1 MRNLILF
8 GFLIVQQ
15 FNSFA
20 NDGSSSIYVNLQ
32 KLHSLKKVLYVAA
45 HPDDENT
52 RAIAYFSLGEKAETA
67 YFSLTRGDGGQNLIG
82 DDLSENLGL
91 LRTQELLKARSY
103 DGGKQ
108 YFSRA
113 LDFGYSKSAEESF
126 DLWGKDELMHD
137 LVQMIRQFQPDVIIT
152 RFPPDKRAGH
162 GHHTA
167 SALLAI
173 EAFEKAAD
181 PSFLPHQ
188 VTKYGTWQTTSIYW
202 NTSYWW
208 DENIKDMS
216 EGDPNYIIKD
226 IGGYNEVLG
235 MSYNEIGTIAR
246 SQHKCQG
253 FGAIIER
260 GSRTEYFKHLAGE
273 KIEKS
278 FFEKKEQTWSTLLSS
293 EFEKRFNEVIE
304 SFDFKETANNVP
316 ALLEILEELYTLPNS
331 FLKTEKI
338 NRCKNIIVDCLGL
351 KVELLGSDYAFVTNQ
366 PFSISSSILNRS
378 NHDIVL
384 ESIELNTGESF
395 DFNEKVDNNISL
407 LKELPSS
414 GKIGVYN
421 PYWLEMPFT
430 NLFDVKDSANYC
442 LAESKPSLEATYHLQ
457 IGTFSFDYT
466 VPAIYKWRD
475 PAYGERQR
483 PVIITPQITASFE
496 EQLIILKPK
505 ASKKIRVKIHAFED
519 SLTKIIQAQAPDG
532 WDIIPKE
539 VKVILDKK
547 QSEKWI
553 EFELTSSSKAK
564 SGTLK
569 LLVNDE
575 ILSSQNEVSYDH
587 IPTQTVFKPS
597 SLKCISLDAK
607 INPGKIAYI
616 KGVDDA
622 VPDAIAQ
629 LGFDVETFEV
639 SELSELELSNYKTIV
654 LGIRIYNVHPDLINF
669 DEKLFNYVHE
679 GGNLIMQY
687 NTASRAIRDN
697 NFGPIPFKLSR
708 NRVTEEDAEVT
719 FLAKDHPIMNEPNKI
734 SENDFEDWVQER
746 GLYFAG
752 EWDENYTPL
761 FSWADKG
768 EEPVLGSLIVSQY
781 GKGQFVYTGIS
792 FFRELPKGVVGAYR
806 LFANLLSYEQ

>member
-1 MRNLILF
+1 MRFLGLLILF
-8 GFLIVQQ
+8 LFIRL
-15 FNSFA
+15 NSFA

-82 DDLSENLGL
+82 NDLSENLGL

-126 DLWGKDELMHD
+126 KLWGKDELMHD

-152 RFPPDKRAGH
+152 RFPPDERAGH

-167 SALLAI
+167 SAILAI
-173 EAFEKAAD
+173 DAFKKAAD
-181 PSFLPHQ
+181 PLFLPHQ
-188 VTKYGTWQTTSIYW
+188 VSKFGIWKTTSIYW

-208 DENIKDMS
+208 DENIKNMS
-216 EGDPNYIIKD
+216 KGDPNYVIMD
-226 IGGYNEVLG
+226 IGGYNEALG

-278 FFEKKEQTWSTLLSS
+278 FFEKKEQTWASLVNVQ
-293 EFEKRFNEVIE
+293 FEKKINEVIAN
-304 SFDFKETANNVP
+304 FDFKETANNVP
-316 ALLEILEELYTLPNS
+316 ALLEILEGLKSLPNS
-331 FLKTEKI
+331 FLKEEKI
-338 NRCKNIIVDCLGL
+338 TRCKNIIVDCLGL
-351 KVELLGSDYAFVTNQ
+351 KAELLGDDFAFVSNK
-366 PFSISSSILNRS
+366 PFKINTSLLNRS
-378 NHDIVL
+378 SHEITL
-384 ESIELNTGESF
+384 ESIQLSTGESYSY
-395 DFNEKVDNNISL
+395 NETIGKNEPFK
-407 LKELPSS
+407 KEVLSS
-414 GKIGVYN
+414 GKIEVYN
-421 PYWLEMPFT
+421 PYWLEKPFS
-430 NLFDVKDSANYC
+430 NLFDVQDSTNYC
-442 LAESKPSLEATYHLQ
+442 LAEGKPSFEVTFVLQ
-457 IGTFSFDYT
+457 IGGHKFNYR

-483 PVIITPQITASFE
+483 PVIITPKVTASFE
-496 EQLIILKPK
+496 EQLIILKPEK
-505 ASKKIRVKIHAFED
+505 SKKVRVRIHTFED
-519 SLTKIIQAQAPDG
+519 SLTTTIQVKAPKG
-532 WDIIPKE
+532 WN
-539 VKVILDKK
+539 VKPSEIDVSFIKK

-553 EFELTSSSKAK
+553 EFELSSTNESK
-564 SGTLK
+564 SGSLTL
-569 LLVNDE
+569 LANGVA
-575 ILSSQNEVSYDH
+575 LSSQNEISYDH

-597 SLKCISLDAK
+597 LLKCISLDAK
-607 INPGKIAYI
+607 INPGKVAYI

-629 LGFDVETFEV
+629 LGFNVETFEV
-639 SELSELELSNYKTIV
+639 NELSELELSNYNSVV
-654 LGIRIYNVHPDLINF
+654 LGIRIYNVHPELMNF
-669 DEKLFNYVHE
+669 HDKLYKYVYN

-687 NTASRAIRDN
+687 NTASRSIRDN
-697 NFGPIPFKLSR
+697 TFGPLPFKLSR
-708 NRVTEEDAEVT
+708 KRVTEENAAVT
-719 FLAKDHPIMNEPNKI
+719 FLSSDHPIMNTPNKI
-734 SENDFEDWVQER
+734 TTVDFENWVQER

-761 FSWADKG
+761 FSWADQG
-768 EEPVLGSLIVSQY
+768 EEPVLGSLIAAPY

-806 LFANLLSYEQ
+806 LFANLLSYKP